1 MFKILEKWKIL
12 NLRVK
17 YEIHNQN
24 KVPLSFSADLC
35 ILFSTLIDICWRPL
49 KHVCKMKHTGYD
61 KYDCMVATPTSL
73 SKTVIAIFNGRCHH
87 WQPSL

>member
-17 YEIHNQN
+17 YPPSKQGVSEL
-24 KVPLSFSADLC
+24 LSRLSYTFFYPD
-35 ILFSTLIDICWRPL
+35 RPL
-49 KHVCKMKHTGYD
+49 LEAAKTLACKMKFTGYD

-73 SKTVIAIFNGRCHH
+73 SKTVVAIFNGRCHH
-87 WQPSL
+87 W

>member
-17 YEIHNQN
+17 YEMHNQN
-24 KVPLSFSADLC
+24 KVPLSFLADLC

-49 KHVCKMKHTGYD
+49 KHLYAK
-61 KYDCMVATPTSL
+61 
-73 SKTVIAIFNGRCHH
+73 
-87 WQPSL
+87 

>member
-24 KVPLSFSADLC
+24 KVPLSSLADLC
-35 ILFSTLIDICWRPL
+35 ILFSTLIDICW
-49 KHVCKMKHTGYD
+49 KHLYAK
-61 KYDCMVATPTSL
+61 
-73 SKTVIAIFNGRCHH
+73 
-87 WQPSL
+87 

>member
-24 KVPLSFSADLC
+24 KVPLSSLADLC
-35 ILFSTLIDICWRPL
+35 IPFSTLIDICWRPL
-49 KHVCKMKHTGYD
+49 KHLYAK
-61 KYDCMVATPTSL
+61 
-73 SKTVIAIFNGRCHH
+73 
-87 WQPSL
+87 